1 MLKKML
7 LGLTIFLSAV
17 GIVALILLSVKLV
30 TDEYERKED
39 EKREEFIRQE
49 EASREEERRLEEEK
63 RREEEERLA
72 REAETATESPEEIEA
87 RYWEE
92 WENPIATAS
101 DAEFNYVYHSFE
113 YTDKTIELKPYEE
126 VYEEVKA
133 GMIQRGEEIRTEE
146 TTSED
151 GEVIEPNLTIYN
163 PLPLESLP
171 DAGTPFIP
179 GTVIDPETID
189 NPDPKMRKEIAEAS
203 SDPLKMNAVYS
214 TNLILVDVD
223 TDEVIVAREAEEVLY
238 PASMSK
244 VLTAIC
250 MADYLTD
257 RRLQGE
263 YEMKEEEILKTYY
276 EKFSA
281 VGTTAGDILPAKDLF
296 YGMMVCSGADADYA
310 LTHYLAGTEAN
321 MVELLNKRAYDMGIS
336 DTAHFTNVIG
346 AFDPEHHCTV
356 NDIAVIMST
365 AIQNPLILDAMSTE
379 QYRTVPTQKD
389 EEGVDIS
396 NWFLRRIGIYEC
408 NGDVIAAKTG
418 FISEA
423 GFCCVSYLETYS
435 GHHYICVTANSDGNW
450 RTIFDHISLYRAYT
464 K

>member
-101 DAEFNYVYHSFE
+101 DAEFNYVYLSFE

-310 LTHYLAGTEAN
+310 LTHYLAGTEAD

>member
-163 PLPLESLP
+163 PYL
-171 DAGTPFIP
+171 
-179 GTVIDPETID
+179 
-189 NPDPKMRKEIAEAS
+189 MR
-203 SDPLKMNAVYS
+203 
-214 TNLILVDVD
+214 
-223 TDEVIVAREAEEVLY
+223 VL
-238 PASMSK
+238 
-244 VLTAIC
+244 
-250 MADYLTD
+250 
-257 RRLQGE
+257 
-263 YEMKEEEILKTYY
+263 
-276 EKFSA
+276 
-281 VGTTAGDILPAKDLF
+281 
-296 YGMMVCSGADADYA
+296 
-310 LTHYLAGTEAN
+310 H
-321 MVELLNKRAYDMGIS
+321 
-336 DTAHFTNVIG
+336 
-346 AFDPEHHCTV
+346 
-356 NDIAVIMST
+356 
-365 AIQNPLILDAMSTE
+365 
-379 QYRTVPTQKD
+379 
-389 EEGVDIS
+389 
-396 NWFLRRIGIYEC
+396 
-408 NGDVIAAKTG
+408 
-418 FISEA
+418 
-423 GFCCVSYLETYS
+423 
-435 GHHYICVTANSDGNW
+435 
-450 RTIFDHISLYRAYT
+450 LYRGP
-464 K
+464 

>member
-30 TDEYERKED
+30 MDEYERKED

>member
-1 MLKKML
+1 MKRFL
-7 LGLTIFLSAV
+7 LVLVMFLSAV
-17 GIVALILLSVKLV
+17 GIVAVILLAVLMASR
-30 TDEYERKED
+30 EYEKKED
-39 EKREEFIRQE
+39 EQREEYFRQE
-49 EASREEERRLEEEK
+49 AASREEEKRLEEEE
-63 RREEEERLA
+63 RRREEERLA
-72 REAETATESPEEIEA
+72 AEAATATESPEEIER
-87 RYWEE
+87 RYWEEE

-101 DAEFNYVYHSFE
+101 DAEFKYTYHQFK
-113 YTDKTIELKPYEE
+113 YTDDTIELKPYEE

-133 GMIQRGEEIRTEE
+133 DMLARGEEIRTEE

-163 PLPLESLP
+163 PLRLENA
-171 DAGTPFIP
+171 DYAATPFIE
-179 GTVIDPETID
+179 GTVVDPDTID
-189 NPDPKMRKEIAEAS
+189 NPDPKTREEIAEAA

-214 TNLILVDVD
+214 TNIILVDLD
-223 TDEVIVAREAEEVLY
+223 TDEVIVSRASEEVLY

-257 RRLQGE
+257 RRLNGE

-276 EKFSA
+276 ERFSA
-281 VGTTAGDILPAKDLF
+281 VGTTAGDVLPAKDLF

-408 NGDVIAAKTG
+408 NGDVVAAKTG

>member
-1 MLKKML
+1 MLKKCLLVLTML
-7 LGLTIFLSAV
+7 IAMVGVIAVIILS
-17 GIVALILLSVKLV
+17 IKLLS
-30 TDEYERKED
+30 DEFERKED
-39 EKREEFIRQE
+39 EKRAEYFRQE
-49 EASREEERRLEEEK
+49 EASREEEK
-63 RREEEERLA
+63 KREEEERRKEEERLA
-72 REAETATESPEEIEA
+72 AEAATATESPEEIEA
-87 RYWEE
+87 RYWAE
-92 WENPIATAS
+92 WENPVATS
-101 DAEFNYVYHSFE
+101 TDAEFDYKYHSFK
-113 YTDKTIELKPYEE
+113 YTENTIELKPYQE

-133 GMIQRGEEIRTEE
+133 GMIERGEEIRTEE

-179 GTVIDPETID
+179 GTVINPETIN
-189 NPDPKMRKEIAEAS
+189 NPDPKTRKEIAEAA
-203 SDPLKMNAVYS
+203 SDPLKMNSVYS
-214 TNLILVDVD
+214 TNIILVDLD
-223 TDEVIVAREAEEVLY
+223 KDEVVVSRASEEVIY

-250 MADYLTD
+250 MADYLSA
-257 RRLQGE
+257 RRLEGE
-263 YEMKEEEILKTYY
+263 YVMKEEEILKTYY
-276 EKFSA
+276 ERFSA

-346 AFDPEHHCTV
+346 AYDPEHHCTV

-379 QYRTVPTQKD
+379 QYKTVPTQKD
-389 EEGVDIS
+389 EEGVDLS
-396 NWFLRRIGIYEC
+396 NWFLRRIGTYEC
-408 NGDVIAAKTG
+408 NGKVVAAKTG

-423 GFCCVSYLETYS
+423 GFCCVSYLETYT

>member
-113 YTDKTIELKPYEE
+113 YTDKTIELKPYED

>member
-356 NDIAVIMST
+356 NDISVIMST

>member
-310 LTHYLAGTEAN
+310 LTHYLAGTEAD

>member
-17 GIVALILLSVKLV
+17 GIVELILLSVKLV

-310 LTHYLAGTEAN
+310 LTHYLAGTEAD